1 MIKTLYTS
9 LLVLLPLLA
18 AAQINNLR
26 SKTLPV
32 LGVPQLI
39 DSLTVIPQTVEVI
52 DPESGNF
59 ISQNSYKIENNRIAF
74 DSSFTLHHSS
84 FTIKYRVLPFDLSAP
99 FARLDSNIFN
109 KNIGDRLIG
118 VPYSPYDGQERPL
131 LPQKGLDYNGNY
143 TRGLSF
149 GNNQNLVLNSQF
161 NLQMAG
167 QLGDLEVLAAIT
179 DNSIPL
185 QPEGNTQQLREFD
198 KIFIQIKKDENIL
211 IAGDYELGRPNSYF
225 MNYFKKLQGATFSRQ
240 WSPLP
245 ASPKR
250 GGGRGA
256 TSLLGGGREGA
267 WVLDTKFSVAAAR
280 GKFARNTLAAQE
292 GNQGPYRLEGAEGER
307 FIIILSGTEKVVV
320 DGQLMTRGLDADY
333 VIDYNAGHITF
344 TNRRLI
350 TKDSRIVVEFD
361 YNVQDYQRSLY
372 AFNSEMK
379 TDKWRIYLHTYSE
392 QDGRQPIDDEFSQS
406 EQEALQLAGDGEVII
421 NSIDT
426 VEEYSAFRVLYE
438 LRDTVVG
445 GALFDNILVF
455 SNNPEKALYTAS
467 FAQVGF
473 GNGNYV
479 QDTETPA
486 NGRVFKWIAPD
497 PITGLPT
504 GDYEPVR
511 RLVAPNQLQLY
522 TSGVEFS
529 PTKKTNVRAE
539 VALSNFDKNRL
550 SNLADGDNAGTA
562 ATVGIRHILEF
573 GKKETEEQTT
583 QNSNLNNSKLSNS
596 KLPWQLELTGD
607 YEFTQQKFKELNPYR
622 PAEFT
627 RDWNVNSGANDVGI
641 NARPSDEQLVSAGF
655 TLRSPTAGSLQYKF
669 GGFFQDTIY
678 TGTRHFGKYSFQKNG
693 FDIWA
698 QSDILSTNKNGTS
711 GGERSDFFRPKINIA
726 VPIFR
731 DSTGNNYWRAGVYGE
746 RERNSRFTKIMNA
759 TDTLNR
765 ASFYYDI
772 ARVYLE
778 SPENDKFGIKTSYQR
793 RLDHAP
799 VGSQFLQST
808 VADEFNLQ
816 GNWVQSRNSRLSW
829 NFTYRKLVIEDEELT
844 NLNPSD
850 TYLGRLDHNF
860 NLLRGVLQST
870 TSYEI
875 GSGQERKIEV
885 TYLQVQPGEGTHQWT
900 DRNSDGQVQL
910 DEVEIAPFQDLANA
924 VRVNVFTDDFI
935 RTNNVTFNQS
945 LRLEPKAVWFNK
957 KGIRKFISKFSTQ
970 SSLQLTRKVRDAENV
985 SAWNPFQLDVVDTAL
1000 VATRSSVYNTLF
1012 FNRSHPK
1019 FDLQLGQ
1026 SDNQNKFVQTSG
1038 FESRRQQQQFLKG
1051 RWNVT
1056 RNISLQTSLTL
1067 GTDEQ
1072 GSELFENR
1080 RYRLASIEAKPQLT
1094 FQPSNNFRTAVTWR
1108 YKSSENKTG
1117 TTGENAKT
1125 NDLKWEMVFNQ
1136 SSATSIRSEF
1146 SLVNIAF
1153 EGEANSPVGFAF
1165 LQGLQNGKNY
1175 LWNLTLDRQVAKNIR
1190 VGITYEGRKT
1200 GAANVVHVGRAQ
1212 VGAVF

>member
-1 MIKTLYTS
+1 MIRTLYTF

-18 AAQINNLR
+18 AAQISNLR
-26 SKTLPV
+26 SKTIPV

-39 DSLTVIPQTVEVI
+39 DSLIIIPQSVEVKDLRTGSVI
-52 DPESGNF
+52 SPENYV
-59 ISQNSYKIENNRIAF
+59 IANNRILF
-74 DSSFTLHHSS
+74 DSIL
-84 FTIKYRVLPFDLSAP
+84 KQRYDRVALRYRVLPFDLSAP
-99 FARLDSNIFN
+99 YARLDSAILYKN
-109 KNIGDRLIG
+109 KRDFLIG
-118 VPYSPYDGQERPL
+118 VPYDPYADQERPL

-167 QLGDLEVLAAIT
+167 QLGDLEILAAIT
-179 DNSIPL
+179 DNSIPI

-198 KIFIQIKKDENIL
+198 KIFIQIKKDENVL
-211 IAGDYELGRPNSYF
+211 IAGDYELGRPDSYF

-240 WSPLP
+240 WSVSGPQ
-245 ASPKR
+245 R
-250 GGGRGA
+250 TGGERKNMGM
-256 TSLLGGGREGA
+256 
-267 WVLDTKFSVAAAR
+267 LDTKFSVAAAR

-307 FIIILSGTEKVVV
+307 FIIVLSGTEKVVV

-361 YNVQDYQRSLY
+361 YNVQNYQRSLY
-372 AFNSEMK
+372 ALNSQWTNK
-379 TDKWRIYLHTYSE
+379 KLRLYLHTYSE
-392 QDGRQPIDDEFSQS
+392 QDGRQPIDDEFSQT
-406 EQEALQLAGDGEVII
+406 ELEALQLAGDGDVIL

-438 LRDTVVG
+438 LQDTMVG
-445 GALFDNILVF
+445 MAFFDQILVF
-455 SNNPEKALYTAS
+455 SNDPEKALYTAS
-467 FAQVGF
+467 FAQVGP
-473 GNGNYV
+473 GNGHYV

-486 NGRVFKWIAPD
+486 NGRVFKWVGPD
-497 PITGLPT
+497 PATGQLR
-504 GDYEPVR
+504 GNFEPVR
-511 RLVAPNQLQLY
+511 RLIAPNQLQLY
-522 TSGVEFS
+522 TTGVEFS
-529 PTKKTNVRAE
+529 PGKKTNVRAE
-539 VALSNFDKNRL
+539 VALSNFDVNRL
-550 SNLADGDNAGTA
+550 SNLDDGDNTGVA
-562 ATVGIRHILEF
+562 ATAGIRHVLEF
-573 GKKETEEQTT
+573 GEKVVGNTGNIRSSQ
-583 QNSNLNNSKLSNS
+583 QRSQ
-596 KLPWQLELTGD
+596 PWELTLEGD
-607 YEFTQQKFKELNPYR
+607 YEFTQERFKELNPYR

-627 RDWNVNSGANDVGI
+627 RDWNVNNGVNDVGI
-641 NARPSDEQLVSAGF
+641 KARPADEQLASAGF
-655 TLRSPTAGSLQYKF
+655 TLRSPAAGSLQYKY
-669 GGFFQDTIY
+669 GGFFQDSIY
-678 TGTRHFGKYSFQKNG
+678 TGNRHFGKYSFQQNG
-693 FDIWA
+693 YDIWV
-698 QSDILSTNKNGTS
+698 QGDILTS
-711 GGERSDFFRPKINIA
+711 AKSRAEGGEQSEFFRPKFNVT
-726 VPIFR
+726 VPVFR
-731 DSTGNNYWRAGVYGE
+731 DSTGSRYWRVGVYGE
-746 RERNSRFTKIMNA
+746 RERNSRFTRLINE
-759 TDTLNR
+759 TDTLNQ

-772 ARVYLE
+772 ARAYLE
-778 SPENDKFGIKTSYQR
+778 SPENDKFGFKTSYQR
-793 RLDHAP
+793 RLDYAP
-799 VGSQFLQST
+799 TGSRFSQST
-808 VADEFNLQ
+808 IADEFNLQ

-829 NFTYRKLVIEDEELT
+829 NFTYRKLAIQDEELT
-844 NLNPSD
+844 NLDPSD
-850 TYLGRLDHNF
+850 TYLGRINQNF

-875 GSGQERKIEV
+875 GSGQERKIEI

-900 DRNSDGQVQL
+900 DRNGDGQVQL
-910 DEVEIAPFQDLANA
+910 DEVEIAPFQDVANA

-945 LRLEPKAVWFNK
+945 LRLEPRAVWFNK
-957 KGIRKFISKFSTQ
+957 DGVRKFLSKFSTQ
-970 SSLQLTRKVRDAENV
+970 SSLQITRKVRDAENV

-1012 FNRSHPK
+1012 FNRSDPK
-1019 FDLQLGQ
+1019 FDIQLGQ

-1056 RNISLQTSLTL
+1056 RSLSFQTSLTL
-1067 GTDEQ
+1067 ATDEQ

-1080 RYRLASIEAKPQLT
+1080 RYFIRSLEAKPQLT

-1108 YKSSENKTG
+1108 YKSSENETG
-1117 TTGENAKT
+1117 TAGENART

-1190 VGITYEGRKT
+1190 LGITYEGRKT
-1200 GAANVVHVGRAQ
+1200 GGAQVVHVGRAQ

>member
-1 MIKTLYTS
+1 
-9 LLVLLPLLA
+9 
-18 AAQINNLR
+18 
-26 SKTLPV
+26 
-32 LGVPQLI
+32 
-39 DSLTVIPQTVEVI
+39 
-52 DPESGNF
+52 
-59 ISQNSYKIENNRIAF
+59 
-74 DSSFTLHHSS
+74 
-84 FTIKYRVLPFDLSAP
+84 
-99 FARLDSNIFN
+99 
-109 KNIGDRLIG
+109 
-118 VPYSPYDGQERPL
+118 
-131 LPQKGLDYNGNY
+131 
-143 TRGLSF
+143 
-149 GNNQNLVLNSQF
+149 
-161 NLQMAG
+161 MAG

-198 KIFIQIKKDENIL
+198 KIFIQIKKDENKL

-240 WSPLP
+240 WAVSSGQS
-245 ASPKR
+245 AVGS
-250 GGGRGA
+250 GR
-256 TSLLGGGREGA
+256 SGRKKEKKEIG
-267 WVLDTKFSVAAAR
+267 VVDTKFSVAAAR
-280 GKFARNTLAAQE
+280 GKFARNTLTAQE

-379 TDKWRIYLHTYSE
+379 TDKLRLYLHTYSE
-392 QDGRQPIDDEFSQS
+392 QDGREPIDDEFSQM
-406 EQEALQLAGDGEVII
+406 EQEALQLAGDGDVII

-426 VEEYSAFRVLYE
+426 VEEFSAFRVLYE
-438 LRDTVVG
+438 LRDTMAG
-445 GALFDNILVF
+445 GIIDNILVF
-455 SNNPEKALYTAS
+455 SNDPEKALYTAS

-486 NGRVFKWIAPD
+486 NGRVFKWVAPD
-497 PITGLPT
+497 PITGLPM

-522 TSGVEFS
+522 TSGIEFS

-539 VALSNFDKNRL
+539 AALSNFDRNRL
-550 SNLADGDNAGTA
+550 SNLSDGDNAGVA
-562 ATVGIRHILEF
+562 ATAGIRHTIEF
-573 GKKETEEQTT
+573 KGKRKTEKGKSVDGA
-583 QNSNLNNSKLSNS
+583 NVPKPRNLKTFRPLY
-596 KLPWQLELTGD
+596 QLELTAD
-607 YEFTQQKFKELNPYR
+607 YEFTQQRFKELNPYR

-627 RDWNVNSGANDVGI
+627 RDWNVNTGVNDVGI
-641 NARPSDEQLVSAGF
+641 TARPSDEQLASAGF
-655 TLRSPTAGSLQYKF
+655 TLRNPSAGSLQYKF
-669 GGFFQDTIY
+669 GGFFRDSLY
-678 TGTRHFGKYSFQKNG
+678 TGTRHFGKYALQKNG
-693 FDIWA
+693 FDIWV
-698 QSDILSTNKNGTS
+698 QGDFLKTDKNDVG
-711 GGERSDFFRPKINIA
+711 GGERSEFFRPKINIT

-731 DSTGNNYWRAGVYGE
+731 DSTGKNYWQGGIYGE
-746 RERNSRFTKIMNA
+746 RERNSRFTKITNGV
-759 TDTLNR
+759 DTLNR

-772 ARVYLE
+772 ARAYLE
-778 SPENDKFGIKTSYQR
+778 SPENDKFDIKASYQQR
-793 RLDHAP
+793 KDHAP
-799 VGSQFLQST
+799 TGSQFSQST
-808 VADEFNLQ
+808 IADEFNVQ
-816 GNWVQSRNSRLSW
+816 GNWKQSRNSRMSW
-829 NFTYRKLVIEDEELT
+829 NFTYRKLTIKDDELT
-844 NLNPSD
+844 NLDPSD
-850 TYLGRLDHNF
+850 TYLGRLNHNF

-900 DRNSDGQVQL
+900 DRNGDGQVQL
-910 DEVEIAPFQDLANA
+910 DEVEIAPFQDVANA

-957 KGIRKFISKFSTQ
+957 KGFRKFMSRFSTQ
-970 SSLQLTRKVRDAENV
+970 SSLQITRKVRDAENV
-985 SAWNPFQLDVVDTAL
+985 SAWNPFQLDVIDTAL
-1000 VATRSSVYNTLF
+1000 VATRSSIYNTLF
-1012 FNRSHPK
+1012 FNRSDPK
-1019 FDLQLGQ
+1019 FDIQLGQ

-1038 FESRRQQQQFLKG
+1038 FESRRQRQQSLKG

-1056 RNISLQTSLTL
+1056 RSISLQTTLTL
-1067 GTDEQ
+1067 GTNEQ

-1080 RYRLASIEAKPQLT
+1080 RYRIRSIETKPQLT
-1094 FQPSNNFRTAVTWR
+1094 FQPSNNFRTGVTWR
-1108 YKSSENKTG
+1108 YKSSENEIG
-1117 TTGENAKT
+1117 TAGENAT
-1125 NDLKWEMVFNQ
+1125 SNDLKWEMVFNQ

-1153 EGEANSPVGFAF
+1153 KGEPNSPVGFAF

-1175 LWNLTLDRQVAKNIR
+1175 LWNVTLDRQVAKNIR

-1200 GAANVVHVGRAQ
+1200 GQANVVHVGRAQ